1 MHFEVKEKE
10 HTANLTD
17 EGVRAAEQLA
27 GVESFYTAGHME
39 WPHLIDNALKAH
51 HLYKRDV
58 NYVVNG
64 DEVVIV
70 DEFTGRLMPGRNWSD
85 GLHQAVEAK
94 EAGAGVRIKE
104 ENQTLAT
111 ITLQN
116 FFKLYDK
123 ICGMTGTAMTE
134 AAEFWKIYKLDVI
147 AVPTN
152 KPLQRINNPDVIYR
166 SEHEKY
172 VAIADEIER
181 MNKWDILVNDKGE
194 EYLGKIIHETDENV
208 EFQPRGSKDRET
220 IAKSKIKE
228 IGPSRAADPGRHRL
242 DRAERTDLRPAG
254 KAGHSA
260 SGPQRQASPA
270 RGRDRRPG
278 RPLGAVTIAT
288 NMAGRGTDIIL
299 GGNPEAMAWAQL
311 QEKYPTRLEVPQ
323 EEWDALVREIEQ
335 REQMKAEGRV
345 VAGMGGL
352 HIVGT
357 ERHEA
362 RRIDLQLRGRCGRQG
377 DPGSSR
383 FYLSLEDDLMRIF
396 AGEWVKNIL
405 TRLGMKEGEA
415 IESHMVSRR
424 IEGAQKKVEERNFEV
439 RKNLLEYDE
448 VMDEQRKRVYGYRQ
462 NILNGADCK
471 QLIFEMID
479 QQIEHYLD
487 QFLDK
492 NYGAETF
499 ADWAGKLLAVELDA
513 RDFRG
518 LDFAAAELQARDQ
531 AERMAEGQV
540 LDALEENLPQ
550 EEEQSEW
557 NWEALAKMVNTRWH
571 LSLRD
576 RDLKQLGRD
585 QVGDF
590 LIERARAALQ
600 KIDLSDGDPLSPS
613 RFRRGNRLQLGAAQ
627 VRHRTCARR
636 GSRVWNWRRSRQLV
650 REKAQAAYE
659 EKETAYPVMAGL
671 YHFTTRDDSRAQ
683 ALRPRGAGPVGG
695 ATIPRRVEHRGSQE
709 QAARRGPRAV
719 GRAQPRVRPRT
730 RAGDGRSPR
739 AAWSDRQ
746 RRPGRAH
753 RPGRCERPTRTAG
766 CGSFPIGSR
775 RSTSYEL
782 TPEEMLRCD
791 AERLDRHLT
800 AAVEELYRPEM
811 REMERQL
818 VLQLLDTAW
827 KDHLLAMDHLR
838 SSVGL
843 RGYAQIDPKVEY
855 KREGMKTFEQMWDSV
870 GERTTDLIFRMEQL
884 DEGFVG
890 STWKESEAIH
900 EDAQSASDIA
910 SQQQAAIEGTEVDHK
925 PQPIRNRQ
933 QRVGR
938 NDPCPCGSGKK
949 FKKCC
954 MKKG

>member
-1 MHFEVKEKE
+1 MRPAAKGDNRYDKWYQQSQGPLHFAIIDEVDNILIDEARTPLIISGPAHDDVTRYAKADRIARQLKKGRHFEVNEKE
-10 HTANLTD
+10 HTAHLTD

-39 WPHLIDNALKAH
+39 WPHLIDNSLKAH

-94 EAGAGVRIKE
+94 EGVRIKE

-152 KPLQRINNPDVIYR
+152 KPLRRLNNPDVIYR
-166 SEHEKY
+166 TEREKFN
-172 VAIADEIER
+172 AIADEIER
-181 MNKWDILVNDKGE
+181 MHKWDVLVNEKGE
-194 EYLGKIIHETDENV
+194 EYLGKIIHETDETV

-228 IGPSRAADPGRHRL
+228 I
-242 DRAERTDLRPAG
+242 ER
-254 KAGHSA
+254 
-260 SGPQRQASPA
+260 
-270 RGRDRRPG
+270 RGRPILVGTVSIERSELISGLLEKRGIPHQVLNAKHHQREAEIVAQAG
-278 RPLGAVTIAT
+278 RLGAVTIAT

-299 GGNPEAMAWAQL
+299 GGNPEAMAWAKL

-352 HIVGT
+352 HILGT

-424 IEGAQKKVEERNFEV
+424 IEGAQKKVEERNFEI

-462 NILNGADCK
+462 NILNGANCK
-471 QLIFEMID
+471 QLILEMID
-479 QQIEHYLD
+479 QQIDHYLD

-492 NYGAETF
+492 DYGTETF
-499 ADWAGKLLAVELDA
+499 AGWAAKQLAVEFDA

-518 LDFAAAELQARDQ
+518 MDFAAAETVRPRPGRAHGRRPGARSPRREP
-531 AERMAEGQV
+531 ARGRRPA
-540 LDALEENLPQ
+540 
-550 EEEQSEW
+550 EW
-557 NWEALAKMVNTRWH
+557 NWEALAKLVNTRWH

-590 LIERARAALQ
+590 LIERARAAVAEDRPQ
-600 KIDLSDGDPLSPS
+600 RGRAVPRSPS
-613 RFRRGNRLQLGAAQ
+613 SACRPPATGCGTSSASSWRPTRSATWSRRRSSSW
-627 VRHRTCARR
+627 CARR
-636 GSRVWNWRRSRQLV
+636 PRRPTRRRRS
-650 REKAQAAYE
+650 
-659 EKETAYPVMAGL
+659 AYPVMAGL
-671 YHFTTRDDSRAQ
+671 YHFTTRDATRPQ
-683 ALRPRGAGPVGG
+683 ALRARGVGPLG
-695 ATIPRRVEHRGSQE
+695 R
-709 QAARRGPRAV
+709 RAV
-719 GRAQPRVRPRT
+719 PA
-730 RAGDGRSPR
+730 
-739 AAWSDRQ
+739 
-746 RRPGRAH
+746 
-753 RPGRCERPTRTAG
+753 
-766 CGSFPIGSR
+766 
-775 RSTSYEL
+775 
-782 TPEEMLRCD
+782 
-791 AERLDRHLT
+791 
-800 AAVEELYRPEM
+800 
-811 REMERQL
+811 
-818 VLQLLDTAW
+818 
-827 KDHLLAMDHLR
+827 
-838 SSVGL
+838 SS
-843 RGYAQIDPKVEY
+843 
-855 KREGMKTFEQMWDSV
+855 
-870 GERTTDLIFRMEQL
+870 
-884 DEGFVG
+884 
-890 STWKESEAIH
+890 
-900 EDAQSASDIA
+900 
-910 SQQQAAIEGTEVDHK
+910 
-925 PQPIRNRQ
+925 
-933 QRVGR
+933 
-938 NDPCPCGSGKK
+938 
-949 FKKCC
+949 
-954 MKKG
+954 